1 MKKILTLL
9 AILLVSQNI
18 NSQQSEFVVEYCS
31 VNSTFQSSKGLICS
45 NDMRTKWFAINPTYL
60 SSTTKPIPN
69 GFSLIKLNIGKS
81 TKNDKLIIRF
91 EGNKTVVLKA
101 YDVIPDYG
109 GIIMFYANIT
119 DIHVFKNHTI
129 KSIKYVNGDDGQ
141 TFTYYPDD
149 NEKTFF
155 LNLFTKF
162 VIKDVKCD

>member
-1 MKKILTLL
+1 MKKLF
-9 AILLVSQNI
+9 ILLILGISHI
-18 NSQQSEFVVEYCS
+18 TSAQSEFVVEHCADKS
-31 VNSTFQSSKGLICS
+31 IFQSSKGLICS
-45 NDMRTKWFAINPTYL
+45 NDLKTKWFSMIPTYL

-109 GIIMFYANIT
+109 GIIMFYANIS
-119 DIHVFKNHTI
+119 DIYVFKNHPI
-129 KSIKYVNGDDGQ
+129 KSIKYLNGDDGQ
-141 TFTYYPDD
+141 TFTYYPND

-162 VIKDVKCD
+162 VIKDVKCY